1 MDRLAGLF
9 ERRMFL
15 FVVFVVALSGFA
27 GRGLSKLSFNDVPR
41 EIFASDDE
49 DFARLLEL
57 YDQFGSDDNDV
68 LVVLE
73 CADWFTPETAG
84 ALHELHEG
92 LEALGSVD
100 GVFSMARIPD
110 FSGGGLPRP
119 LLPRPGAPAG
129 RYELAREAS
138 RHHPLV
144 SGLLLSRDGR
154 TALCM
159 VRLAGGALGIE
170 EILSAMVEVTGVVN
184 PLEARR
190 PDLSVRMTGVPLLRV
205 DIYRSI
211 RFEQKLFT
219 ALGALVCAILGW
231 FLFRSPRA
239 VIAVTLPPAVGAI
252 WALGAIGLVGREIDI
267 LGTVLPTLVIVIG
280 FTDCVHLMID
290 VRISRGSGLSPRKAA
305 GDAIRHVGLPCA
317 LTSLTTAIGFGSLSF
332 SDIPAIRAFGE
343 LAGLAVIVAFTSIIT
358 LMPLMVALLRDV
370 GVSSAE
376 DGARPGTGGW
386 PGRLI
391 DTVLAH
397 KKVVTVGG
405 LSLCVGLLA
414 LGTRLRPE
422 NRLTESLPRGEAYQ
436 ALVHCQD
443 VFGGILPAYA
453 VVEWGEGTSIESAEL
468 RSLLAEIEELLDAQ
482 GTGRPS
488 SVLSLLRSVPG
499 GEENPRRAIERLP
512 PEAVR
517 GFLREDLG
525 KAVVAVPVPDEGR
538 ESMDVLF
545 GNIQAGL
552 AELEARHPDVELY
565 LSGTDFVARSNINR
579 MIVGLARSLGV
590 AALLILLVIALEYR
604 SWFLGLVSLVPNLFP
619 LVLVAGVLALAGV
632 PLQMGSAV
640 LFSVL
645 LGLAVDD
652 TIHFLSRLRRERRKG
667 IERMAALRSTFLTV
681 GKAIAITTV
690 ILMAGFGV
698 VVFSEVPTNRLFA
711 LLLGT
716 GLLGALL
723 GDLILLPAMVA
734 WWGKGRVRG

>member
-15 FVVFVVALSGFA
+15 FVVFVVAASGLA
-27 GRGLSKLSFNDVPR
+27 AHGLSRLSFNDVRR

-49 DFARLLEL
+49 GYARLLEL
-57 YDQFGSDDNDV
+57 YEEFGSDDNDL

-84 ALHELHEG
+84 ALHALHEE
-92 LEALGSVD
+92 LEALGSVE
-100 GVFSMARIPD
+100 GVFSMARVPD
-110 FSGGGLPRP
+110 FSGGLLPRP
-119 LLPRPGAPAG
+119 LVPRPGAPAE
-129 RYELAREAS
+129 RYDEAREAS
-138 RHHPLV
+138 RDHPLV
-144 SGLLLSRDGR
+144 SGILLSVDGR
-154 TALCM
+154 TALCE
-159 VRLAGGALGIE
+159 ALSIG
-170 EILSAMVEVTGVVN
+170 EILSAMEEVSGVVE
-184 PLEARR
+184 PFQAQR

-219 ALGALVCAILGW
+219 ALGALVCAVLGW
-231 FLFRSPRA
+231 FLFRSPGA
-239 VIAVTLPPAVGAI
+239 VVAVTLPPAVGAL
-252 WALGAIGLVGREIDI
+252 WALGAIGLMGRQIDI

-290 VRISRGSGLSPRKAA
+290 VRISRGAGLSPRRAA
-305 GDAIRHVGLPCA
+305 ADAIRHVGLPCA
-317 LTSLTTAIGFGSLSF
+317 LTSLTTAIGFGSLAF

-343 LAGLAVIVAFTSIIT
+343 LAALAVVVAFTSIIT
-358 LMPLMVALLRDV
+358 FMPLMVALPWDV
-370 GVSSAE
+370 GVSSGE

-391 DTVLAH
+391 DAVLAH
-397 KKVVTVGG
+397 RKKVSVVGLG
-405 LSLCVGLLA
+405 LCVGLLA

-436 ALVHCQD
+436 ALMHCQE

-453 VVEWGEGTSIESAEL
+453 VVEWGEETGIESAEL
-468 RSLLAEIEELLDAQ
+468 RSLLAEIEELLAAQ
-482 GTGRPS
+482 GSGRPS
-488 SVLSLLRSVPG
+488 SVLSLLRAVPG
-499 GEENPRRAIERLP
+499 GEESPRRALEQLP
-512 PEAVR
+512 PEAV
-517 GFLREDLG
+517 GGVLREELR
-525 KAVVAVPVPDEGR
+525 KSVVVVAVPDAGR
-538 ESMDVLF
+538 EQMDELF
-545 GNIQAGL
+545 GSIQAGL
-552 AELEARHPDVELY
+552 AELGERHPDVELY
-565 LSGTDFVARSNINR
+565 LSGTDFVARSNVNR

-590 AALLILLVIALEYR
+590 AAVLILLVIALEYR

-667 IERMAALRSTFLTV
+667 IEHLAALRSTFLTV

-711 LLLGT
+711 VLLVT